1 MNRRLSPFSLLII
14 LTGLNLFNYLDR
26 YVLNAVR
33 TPMAA
38 AFGLGYGD
46 SGRLFTAFMLGY
58 FLTSPFFGYLGDRHS
73 RKVLISLGILVWSL
87 GTILTGLARSFVMVL
102 AFRAMVGVGEAS
114 YATLSPGL
122 ISDTWSADKR
132 NNALTLFYVAI
143 PVGSAMG
150 YMLGGE
156 VAAHWG
162 WRYAFYWAGVPGLLL
177 ALTLLP
183 FGEPGRGESDG
194 TVGEGQ
200 GKAALREILR
210 IFVNGDY
217 LLVVW
222 GYVAYT
228 FALGAFAFWGPT
240 FLQKAHG
247 LPLARADNFFGMVLI
262 AAGVVGSLLGGLI
275 ATQWRK
281 RTRAGYALL
290 LCSSIFAA
298 VPLSFYALLSESTT
312 LSLAFLAGSMFLI
325 FFSTGPVNTLIIEA
339 VPANVR
345 SSAMAIS
352 IFMIHLF
359 GDMYSPEVIGRM
371 ADRMGGDLR
380 RAILVL
386 PVSLLAAAVLWM
398 LLALRQRAKG
408 RGRGR
413 NAPSMGTPGE
423 ADGGVARRR

>member
-1 MNRRLSPFSLLII
+1 MNRKLSPLALLII

-33 TPMAA
+33 TPMAT

-58 FLTSPFFGYLGDRHS
+58 FLTSPFFGYLGDRYS

-87 GTILTGLARSFVMVL
+87 GTILTGLAGSFAALLV
-102 AFRAMVGVGEAS
+102 FRGMVGVGEAS

-122 ISDTWSADKR
+122 ISDAWSPDKR
-132 NNALTLFYVAI
+132 NNALTVFYVAI

-162 WRYAFYWAGVPGLLL
+162 WQYAFYWAGVPGLLL
-177 ALTLLP
+177 ALILLP
-183 FGEPGRGESDG
+183 FREPARGESDAAS
-194 TVGEGQ
+194 GEGP
-200 GKAALREILR
+200 GKPGLWDIFRIL
-210 IFVNGDY
+210 VNGEY

-247 LPLARADNFFGMVLI
+247 LPLDKADNFFGMVLI
-262 AAGVVGSLLGGLI
+262 AAGVVGSLLGGFI
-275 ATQWRK
+275 ATRWQK
-281 RTRAGYALL
+281 GTPAGYALL
-290 LCSSIFAA
+290 LCTSIFAA
-298 VPLSFYALLSESTT
+298 VPLSFCALLAESTA
-312 LSLAFLAGSMFLI
+312 LSMALLAGSIFLI

-339 VPANVR
+339 VPVNVR

-371 ADRMGGDLR
+371 ADRMGGDLQ

-386 PVSLLAAAVLWM
+386 PASLMAAAILWL
-398 LLALRQRAKG
+398 LLALKQRGKSPCAAKEH
-408 RGRGR
+408 
-413 NAPSMGTPGE
+413 PSMRMS
-423 ADGGVARRR
+423 A